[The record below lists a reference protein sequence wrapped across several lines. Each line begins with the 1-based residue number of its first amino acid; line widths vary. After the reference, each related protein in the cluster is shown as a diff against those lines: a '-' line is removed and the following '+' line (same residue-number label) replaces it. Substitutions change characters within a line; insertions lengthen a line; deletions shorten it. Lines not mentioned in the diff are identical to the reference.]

1 MPNALTHFCQ
11 ACDWHETA
19 QALQADTYTH
29 CPRCRS
35 SRLSQ
40 CPAAHLELIAAMI
53 PSHARS
59 QRLPARFTLS

>member
-11 ACDWHETA
+11 ACDWHETQ
-19 QALQADTYTH
+19 QALKADTYTH

-40 CPAAHLELIAAMI
+40 RAATRLELIAARFPPM
-53 PSHARS
+53 PRCKRH
-59 QRLPARFTLS
+59 PARFALS